1 MKRESKNAAALR
13 QAASAAGVQI
23 SADATAEIA
32 RINEASAAVAPVPA
46 LAPTP
51 PPPPPAAAV
60 EEPPAP
66 ETPTPATPAPATPKA
81 PEPEVPASE
90 TPAVS
95 AEPTI
100 VDHQPIDESRFP
112 EEDQFSVSVYRK
124 DIAAMEEIKAILRA
138 NGYLTVGNSQ
148 AIRIALRALT
158 KSPKLVVSTYAKMLP
173 EDKRRKAEPKKK
185 RA

>member
-32 RINEASAAVAPVPA
+32 RINEASAAV
-46 LAPTP
+46 
-51 PPPPPAAAV
+51 
-60 EEPPAP
+60 AP

-158 KSPKLVVSTYAKMLP
+158 KSPKLVVGTYAKMLP